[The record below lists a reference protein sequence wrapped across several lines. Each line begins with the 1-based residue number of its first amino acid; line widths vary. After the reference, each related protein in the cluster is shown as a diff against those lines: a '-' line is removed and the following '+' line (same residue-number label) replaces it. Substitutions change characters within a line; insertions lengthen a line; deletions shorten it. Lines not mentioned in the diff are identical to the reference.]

1 MQTCRK
7 VNVKN
12 KAHKADPRRAELQQP
27 GSVNI
32 AARVDI
38 F

>member
-1 MQTCRK
+1 MQTGKK

-12 KAHKADPRRAELQQP
+12 KAHKADSRRAELLQP
-27 GSVNI
+27 GSVNA

>member
-1 MQTCRK
+1 MQTCKK

-12 KAHKADPRRAELQQP
+12 KARKADPRRAELQQP
-27 GSVNI
+27 GSVNA